1 MITVLFHVVQLF
13 FYVIGNSVGT
23 SYYIKKCSAGCALRG
38 EEIIASQFRSGA
50 KSLGSKL
57 YFYYIVSE
65 RHKQN
70 EGEIIMLETRNLC
83 KVYKP
88 KKGVPVT
95 ALNNVSLKFGEK
107 GMVFLLGKSGSGK
120 STLLNLLGGLDK
132 YDSGEIII
140 KGVSSKDFKQ
150 SHFDSYRNTYVG
162 FIFQEYNILEEFSVG
177 ANIAL
182 ALELQGK
189 KATDKEINDI
199 LKEVD
204 LEGYGNRKP
213 NELSGG
219 QKQRVAIARAL
230 VKNPKIIMADEP
242 TGALDSNTGRQVFDT
257 LKKLSREKLVI
268 IVSHDR
274 EFSELYADR
283 IIELSDGNVISDV
296 ELDNSVEAVEE
307 GLSYDGD
314 VIEVAKGY
322 HLTEE
327 DRIAINEY
335 IDKLE
340 KEGQNLKIGLA
351 QRKNIKFKET
361 NQDDIKM
368 EDGSAF
374 SLIKS
379 KLPMKNAFKIGAS
392 GLKHKKFRLVMTIL
406 LSCVAFALFGLADT
420 FASYNHVKT
429 STKSFLDTGINHLSL
444 KKAVKVGKGIN
455 SYWDDYDTTISKDEL
470 KSLEGKLG
478 IELNG
483 VVEPMNNYLRFMNY
497 DESTEFSKT
506 EYDLYA
512 RYFTGY
518 VEIND
523 KILKDLGYE
532 VLAGKLPDG
541 SKNEIAI
548 SKVVYQ
554 TFEKGKY
561 ADLSKAYEDENFKVT
576 YEEIKKYE
584 DIIGKKIQVGD
595 ENKEYVIT
603 AVIDTHFDMDRY
615 SPLMEEDEYTS
626 TAENII
632 DYALYGEFREEIG
645 AGLNTA
651 IMVGE
656 GQLDK
661 IIAEQPKMVPLSNT
675 WIYMHGSDSYSIDP
689 YYVSKLSDIDANEI
703 TWLNGKKDKLGEKE
717 VIIDAS
723 CIYFYEMSEDTSIKD
738 MGLENINFD
747 FNLYNY
753 EEDIDVT
760 NSNYK
765 IVGIVDIDNEST
777 KHDGLIILNDKQYD
791 DFIGDE
797 YTYGEYSYVVGAMP
811 KEQSRIV
818 EILEYCYDEEDK
830 IQYQAQNAV
839 SYELD
844 SVNEGLKI
852 FAKIFMYIGIGFAV
866 FASLM
871 LANFIGTSIAYK
883 KQEIGILRAIGSRSN
898 DVFRIFFSES
908 FIIAMI
914 NFVISAVGV
923 CVITNVI
930 NGLFRSE
937 MGILVTVLSFGPR
950 QVILLFVVSIAVA
963 FLASFIPVKKIA
975 AKKPIDAIRN
985 R

>member
-1 MITVLFHVVQLF
+1 
-13 FYVIGNSVGT
+13 
-23 SYYIKKCSAGCALRG
+23 
-38 EEIIASQFRSGA
+38 
-50 KSLGSKL
+50 
-57 YFYYIVSE
+57 
-65 RHKQN
+65 
-70 EGEIIMLETRNLC
+70 MLETRNLC

-132 YDSGEIII
+132 YNQGEIII

-242 TGALDSNTGRQVFDT
+242 TGALDSNTGRQVFET
-257 LKKLSREKLVI
+257 LKKLSKEKLVI

-296 ELDNSVEAVEE
+296 ELDNSAEEIEE
-307 GLSYDGD
+307 GLRYEDD

-335 IDKLE
+335 IDKLQQDD
-340 KEGQNLKIGLA
+340 KNVKIGLA

-361 NQDDIKM
+361 NQDEIKM

-406 LSCVAFALFGLADT
+406 LSCIAFGLFGLADT
-420 FASYNHVKT
+420 FASYNHIKT
-429 STKSFLDTGINHLSL
+429 TTNSFVDTGVNHLTL
-444 KKAVKVGKGIN
+444 RKAVKQGSGIDV
-455 SYWDDYDTTISKDEL
+455 YWDEYSTSIDKATL
-470 KSLEGKLG
+470 KEIEDKTGVNFSG
-478 IELNG
+478 I
-483 VVEPMNNYLRFMNY
+483 VKPMNNYLAFVNY
-497 DESTEFSKT
+497 DTETKFS
-506 EYDLYA
+506 ENDYA
-512 RYFTGY
+512 TYATCFAGY
-518 VEIND
+518 VEVTEAS
-523 KILKDLGYE
+523 LKEYGYE
-532 VLAGKLPDG
+532 ILAGKLPDG

-548 SKVVYQ
+548 SKYVYE

-561 ADLSKAYEDENFKVT
+561 ADLSAVYSGDENAKVT
-576 YEEIKKYE
+576 YEEIKSYD
-584 DIIGKKIQVGD
+584 DIIGKKIQVGND
-595 ENKEYVIT
+595 NKDFIIT
-603 AVIDTHFDMDRY
+603 AVIDTHFNTDRY
-615 SPLMEEDEYTS
+615 AMLKEKNEHMTAAEDLLF
-626 TAENII
+626 
-632 DYALYGEFREEIG
+632 YALLSEFYEEEA
-645 AGLNTA
+645 AGLNTML
-651 IMVGE
+651 MVGE
-656 GQLDK
+656 GHLDRV
-661 IIAEQPKMVPLSNT
+661 IEEEPKMVSMDNG
-675 WIYMHGSDSYSIDP
+675 WMYFEDNGEYSIES
-689 YYVSKLSDIDANEI
+689 YYLAKLSDVKDAKI
-703 TWLNGKKDKLGEKE
+703 TWLDGERTTLGEKE
-717 VIIDAS
+717 IIIDAS
-723 CIYFYEMSEDTSIKD
+723 CMFYYGNGQQPAIEEMKLDNLTVHAWSYNDESKDFSESGYKVVGI
-738 MGLENINFD
+738 I
-747 FNLYNY
+747 
-753 EEDIDVT
+753 DIDDESSKYDNMMIVHE
-760 NSNYK
+760 NLFDLIIGEDYVKGEYDS
-765 IVGIVDIDNEST
+765 IVGP
-777 KHDGLIILNDKQYD
+777 
-791 DFIGDE
+791 
-797 YTYGEYSYVVGAMP
+797 MP
-811 KEQSRIV
+811 KEWDTI
-818 EILEYCYDEEDK
+818 EKALEFCYDEESD
-830 IQYQAQNAV
+830 IQYRAKNAV

-844 SVNEGLKI
+844 TINEGLKI
-852 FAKIFMYIGIGFAV
+852 FAKIFLYIGIGFAV

-871 LANFIGTSIAYK
+871 LANFIGQSIAYK

-923 CVITNVI
+923 GAVSSII
-930 NGLFRSE
+930 NWFFRE
-937 MGILVTVLSFGPR
+937 TMGVLVTVLSFGPR
-950 QVILLFVVSIAVA
+950 QVALLFAISIAVA

-975 AKKPIDAIRN
+975 AKRPIDAIRN